1 MHFWALLSDIGILLA
16 ASLLLAAIAI
26 RLGLSPLIGYLVAG
40 MFLGGSGSL
49 KVIQSAEEIEAIAEL
64 GVSLLLFTLGLEFS
78 WEKIKTFSS
87 RIINAGLLQVLVTPV
102 LVFGVCYALKFDWRI
117 SILIGLII
125 TLSSTATV
133 LRTLVDLAELESPHG
148 RVSTSVLLLQDIAVI
163 PFTLIVSLLATNGSG
178 SYDGLQEKLLY
189 IFGGSLALVAFL
201 YVFIYKFSSPIL
213 SKFNLE
219 NNREMSILLTV
230 IISIGSAWAAHQIG
244 ISPAIGAFIAGM
256 MLGSSSFST
265 QITADI
271 SPLKVI
277 FITLFFSSV
286 GMVAD
291 PIWIFNNFQLV
302 LGISLLVIFTKLIV
316 SFLLFMFA
324 RNTLA
329 VSFAAAFSISQI
341 GEFSFVLG
349 DIAKNNSLLSPEYFQ
364 IMVSVTIVI
373 LFVTPYMIK
382 VAPVL
387 ALFFQKIFSSKSYG
401 MSKVQDDS
409 IKPDIF
415 ILGFGPAGQEVA
427 RQLREN
433 YIERI
438 RVFDLNKT
446 SINKAQS
453 MGLSAKVGDVR
464 QMEILQHYGMSN
476 AKLVIITIP
485 SQEAALQTVDIVRR
499 LAPCAHIQL
508 RARYQIHLHNFE
520 SAGVHDVVDEEH
532 TVGKA
537 IGERASLFLQDLD
550 TKTNDS
556 NLSPE
561 SE

>member
-1 MHFWALLSDIGILLA
+1 
-16 ASLLLAAIAI
+16 
-26 RLGLSPLIGYLVAG
+26 
-40 MFLGGSGSL
+40 
-49 KVIQSAEEIEAIAEL
+49 
-64 GVSLLLFTLGLEFS
+64 
-78 WEKIKTFSS
+78 
-87 RIINAGLLQVLVTPV
+87 
-102 LVFGVCYALKFDWRI
+102 
-117 SILIGLII
+117 
-125 TLSSTATV
+125 
-133 LRTLVDLAELESPHG
+133 
-148 RVSTSVLLLQDIAVI
+148 
-163 PFTLIVSLLATNGSG
+163 
-178 SYDGLQEKLLY
+178 
-189 IFGGSLALVAFL
+189 
-201 YVFIYKFSSPIL
+201 
-213 SKFNLE
+213 
-219 NNREMSILLTV
+219 
-230 IISIGSAWAAHQIG
+230 
-244 ISPAIGAFIAGM
+244 
-256 MLGSSSFST
+256 
-265 QITADI
+265 
-271 SPLKVI
+271 
-277 FITLFFSSV
+277 
-286 GMVAD
+286 
-291 PIWIFNNFQLV
+291 
-302 LGISLLVIFTKLIV
+302 
-316 SFLLFMFA
+316 
-324 RNTLA
+324 
-329 VSFAAAFSISQI
+329 
-341 GEFSFVLG
+341 
-349 DIAKNNSLLSPEYFQ
+349 
-364 IMVSVTIVI
+364 MVSVTIVI